1 LAAVT
6 LVLFDIDGTLLR
18 AGGAG
23 RAAMND
29 AFEGCFGVADGFQ
42 ALSFAGSVDPE
53 IVSEACRTA
62 GVSLEPERVPFF
74 QSLYVAALR
83 ARLEAV
89 GDACTLLPGVPT
101 ILDDVEGLARCALL
115 TGNWRV
121 GARVKLERFDL
132 WSRFAFGA
140 YGDDGLVRDDLVP
153 VARQR
158 ATEHGLEVERVVVIG
173 DTPADVQC
181 ARAGDAEVVAVK
193 TGWSTPEALR
203 AAGPDLLLDDLLSG
217 REALLRFLA

>member
-1 LAAVT
+1 MAAVT

-42 ALSFAGSVDPE
+42 SVSFAGSVDPK
-53 IVSEACRTA
+53 IVREACHTA
-62 GVSLEPERVPFF
+62 GVTLDADRLPFF
-74 QSLYVAALR
+74 QSLYVSALR
-83 ARLEAV
+83 ARLDEA
-89 GDACTLLPGVPT
+89 GEACTLLPGVPAV
-101 ILDDVEGLARCALL
+101 LDDVEELARCALL
-115 TGNWRV
+115 TGNWRI
-121 GARVKLERFDL
+121 GARVKLERFEL

-140 YGDDGLVRDDLVP
+140 YGDDGLVRDELVP
-153 VARQR
+153 VARRR
-158 ATEHGLEVERVVVIG
+158 AKEHGLEVGRVVVIG

-181 ARAGDAEVVAVK
+181 ARAGAAEAVAVK
-193 TGWSTPEALR
+193 TGWSTPEELA